1 MAYHVTK
8 RIKGRDYIYNV
19 EGYRDP
25 RTGQRKKLW
34 RYVGRLADGEVQP
47 ALRTRS
53 ERVTREKIIDATA
66 RLMEHRDPKHIT
78 ISVIA
83 SQAKTSPSTFYRHFT
98 DRDSVVNAAVARIHN
113 EVLEAALQL
122 DIPPMSLNEAR
133 QRLRQCLEALLSSS
147 LKQRALR
154 WSRCQ
159 TEQSLLS
166 IDYIALLTRFFRKIH
181 YAGFAIIEDPETLAR
196 AIRDAQSALYI
207 AIVAGGNETDVDR
220 PLFPDFIPL
229 IERAVFGAR
238 APRTGLTA
246 AAE

>member
-1 MAYHVTK
+1 MAYDVTK
-8 RIKGRDYIYNV
+8 RIKGRDYIYRV

-25 RTGQRKKLW
+25 KTGQQKKLW
-34 RYVGRLADGEVQP
+34 RYVGRLANGEVQP

-53 ERVTREKIIDATA
+53 ERVTREKIIEATA

-83 SQAKTSPSTFYRHFT
+83 SQAKISPSTFYRHFP
-98 DRDSVVNAAVARIHN
+98 DRDSVVNAAVARITN

-122 DIPPMSLNEAR
+122 DIPPRSLNEAR
-133 QRLRQCLEALLSSS
+133 QRLRQCHEELLGSA

-159 TEQSLLS
+159 TEQSLLN
-166 IDYIALLTRFFRKIH
+166 IDYIALLARFFKKIH
-181 YAGFAIIEDPETLAR
+181 YAGFASIEDPETLAR
-196 AIRDAQSALYI
+196 AIKDTQGAFYI
-207 AIVAGGNETDVDR
+207 AMVAELNEIDVAR
-220 PLFPDFIPL
+220 PPFPDLFSL

-238 APRTGLTA
+238 AS
-246 AAE
+246 